1 MTFRRRALA
10 LLVAGALTFGL
21 AGCFGQPAAKPS
33 TPAPAFTS
41 DAAAYAAAE
50 KVYRE
55 YVDALNQVDL
65 ADPKTFEPVFAL
77 TTGKLNGQDRKS
89 LTTMHAEGWR
99 VGGETR
105 TLSFTPATW
114 DTTTGEIRAHACSD
128 VSAVSLVDADGTSKV
143 SVDRPP
149 VYSLDL
155 TFIRTPETN
164 GRLLISSSVATME
177 QSCSTK

>member
-55 YVDALNQVDL
+55 YIEATNAIDY
-65 ADPKTFEPVFAL
+65 ADPKTFEPALRL
-77 TTGKLNGQDRKS
+77 TTGNANAADRKALAAYHADGVSS
-89 LTTMHAEGWR
+89 LGELRTVLLEPMSIDEGG
-99 VGGETR
+99 VVK
-105 TLSFTPATW
+105 LA
-114 DTTTGEIRAHACSD
+114 ACID
-128 VSAVSLVDADGTSKV
+128 VSTVKLVNPDGSSAADPDRV
-143 SVDRPP
+143 SVQK
-149 VYSLDL
+149 VAVLL
-155 TFIRTPETN
+155 TASRHDPAA
-164 GRLLISSSVATME
+164 LLISDI
-177 QSCSTK
+177 QGRDDGPQCG

>member
-77 TTGKLNGQDRKS
+77 TTGEANAADRKGLSAYHADGVTIDGESVIKLLEPIDITTDRARVDLAACVDVSKVS
-89 LTTMHAEGWR
+89 LTKSDGTSAVASDR
-99 VGGETR
+99 VPTQ
-105 TLSFTPATW
+105 T
-114 DTTTGEIRAHACSD
+114 
-128 VSAVSLVDADGTSKV
+128 VAVSLLADRSTDFGYRVERV
-143 SVDRPP
+143 S
-149 VYSLDL
+149 
-155 TFIRTPETN
+155 
-164 GRLLISSSVATME
+164 GREGSPACE
-177 QSCSTK
+177 